1 MPLSLSEWTPKSV
14 LALRDY
20 SAKKFS
26 ADLLAG
32 VTVGLVA
39 LPLAMAFAIAAGAP
53 PEAGLY
59 TAVIAGFAISALGG
73 SRNQIGGPPG
83 AVFVIIF
90 CILAAYCFHW
100 LVISTVVAGGLLILP
115 SRTGFLYL

>member
-59 TAVIAGFAISALGG
+59 TAVIAGFAISALRG
-73 SRNQIGGPPG
+73 SRHHIARPPG
-83 AVFVIIF
+83 PLFA
-90 CILAAYCFHW
+90 
-100 LVISTVVAGGLLILP
+100 
-115 SRTGFLYL
+115 SRFFSLRLFRSSI